1 MLSLYPFDLLI
12 HSASS
17 SVLTLPF
24 LPYGSKV
31 TTSTKEP
38 EVSHDEAVWRGG
50 RVVEGARL
58 LSECTGNTVP
68 RVQIP
73 PSPLFLL
80 DSINHKVLELLFPFQ
95 RDVVSVKWDD
105 EGAVSAG
112 QKRSTEGRNGNG
124 RPAEF
129 YAISKRHYLV
139 SA

>member
-1 MLSLYPFDLLI
+1 
-12 HSASS
+12 
-17 SVLTLPF
+17 
-24 LPYGSKV
+24 
-31 TTSTKEP
+31 
-38 EVSHDEAVWRGG
+38 
-50 RVVEGARL
+50 
-58 LSECTGNTVP
+58 
-68 RVQIP
+68 
-73 PSPLFLL
+73 L

-129 YAISKRHYLV
+129 YAISKRHDLV